1 MEIKLENVG
10 KKFSNEWIFKN
21 LNFTFQG
28 GKKYALTGFNGSG
41 KSTLLQ
47 VTSGLVPSNLGNIQY
62 QIGGRDIPE
71 DTVYKHIYI
80 TAPYI
85 ELIEEY
91 TLSEAIDFH
100 VKFKPFSNNMS
111 KESFLS
117 LIYMEKEANKLIK
130 QFSSGMKQ
138 RLKLGLAFCSE
149 SDAIFLDEPTTNLDE
164 QGIQWYLAMVSKLE
178 PTKLVIISSNDD
190 REYGFCDEILEVN
203 DYKVRKS

>member
-1 MEIKLENVG
+1 MDIKLENIG

-21 LNFTFQG
+21 LSFTFKG
-28 GKKYALTGFNGSG
+28 GKKYAITGFNGSG

-47 VTSGLVPSNLGNIQY
+47 VTSGLVPANLGTIQY
-62 QIGGRDIPE
+62 QVNGNEVSE
-71 DTVYKHIYI
+71 DAVYKHVYI

-100 VKFKPFSNNMS
+100 VKFKPFKNGMS
-111 KESFLS
+111 KEDFLS
-117 LIYMEKEANKLIK
+117 LIYMEKETDKFIK

-138 RLKLGLAFCSE
+138 RLKLGLAFCSQ
-149 SDAIFLDEPTTNLDE
+149 SDAVFLDEPTTNLDE

-190 REYGFCDEILEVN
+190 REFGFCDEILAVN
-203 DYKVRKS
+203 DYKVNKS